1 MSAYLNGGGGV
12 RIWSFEENWPVESKS
27 RAIADGML
35 LPSRATDEEA
45 QKNNQ
50 SNYHSHCISSIAFS
64 DDGKV
69 VASCAYSEKKGVF
82 LGHGHRNCHTQT
94 RVQLGRPD

>member
-1 MSAYLNGGGGV
+1 MGAYLNGGGGV
-12 RIWSFEENWPVESKS
+12 RIWSFGEDCPVESKS

-35 LPSRATDEEA
+35 LPSRASDEEA

-50 SNYHSHCISSIAFS
+50 SNYHSHCISSIPFS

-69 VASCAYSEKKGVF
+69 VASCAYSEKHVLF
-82 LGHGHRNCHTQT
+82 WNTAVT
-94 RVQLGRPD
+94 RKLEYN